1 MQAKNILDVWLRNI
15 ELKPIPNQPQEAAVF
30 APYTDSRG
38 KQRVSAILSE
48 TDTCDL
54 QRNFSPCLPTHPL
67 LPIHKSKSMGRHY
80 AFPLILVEATGFEPT
95 TSWSRTKRATICAT
109 PRYRRPAN
117 AGLAI
122 ICPLYGL

>member
-54 QRNFSPCLPTHPL
+54 QRNFSHYIPTNPVSPL
-67 LPIHKSKSMGRHY
+67 NNSKSGGKTY
-80 AFPLILVEATGFEPT
+80 VFPPILVEATGFEPT

>member
-95 TSWSRTKRATICAT
+95 TSWSRTKRATSCAT

>member
-80 AFPLILVEATGFEPT
+80 AFPLILGLVD
-95 TSWSRTKRATICAT
+95 KNAT
-109 PRYRRPAN
+109 PPHFFAHSYYTKIQPF
-117 AGLAI
+117 
-122 ICPLYGL
+122 CK